1 MVKSDPFVTIIH
13 ILTQISGIVDESCTL
28 VAVAAKLE
36 VIPSNNCVILQS
48 RQLCRLS
55 IDKYYQNQIQIS
67 SDREQQV
74 CHTSITKTDFE
85 LFLFLVDNIMWQVI
99 KIYIFNIIFEFN
111 IVKVIT

>member
-1 MVKSDPFVTIIH
+1 MSYSNLDNITSIVSVFV
-13 ILTQISGIVDESCTL
+13 
-28 VAVAAKLE
+28 
-36 VIPSNNCVILQS
+36 VIL
-48 RQLCRLS
+48 
-55 IDKYYQNQIQIS
+55 IEFDKYYQNQIQIS

-85 LFLFLVDNIMWQVI
+85 LFLFLVDNTMWQVT